1 MATISKD
8 CNGGN
13 KGSLNMGASSSFS
26 QIKGSTNTSSSA
38 RFYLDTIATSAKYGY
53 LTFPS
58 ITIPSGA
65 KVDSVKCT
73 IRCLADYNTTNVKI
87 HVYLAEGTTRRSDVR
102 SESVTKYN
110 DIKSITVTATSNFSA
125 YSSIRLYFGL
135 SGGDAQLDEYPDM
148 DVYGATV
155 TVTYTQYYNV
165 VSTKYSSNN
174 NVTISPSGTSSIA
187 QNSSYT
193 ITVTNTS
200 NIAPKVT
207 DNGTQVSLTGTASPW
222 KYTISKVTEAH
233 TINVYQPFTITASE
247 NPDTAITLSPTSK
260 TVYYNDSY
268 TLTISNATSR
278 PKIKD
283 NNADA
288 VTSNTSSTNNTWTYT
303 LSKVTA
309 NHTIVVS
316 PGTTIWYKNSAG
328 NWVKGSKLYIKTSS
342 GWQPA
347 THIYIKTSSTAWTQ
361 KL

>member
-1 MATISKD
+1 MATVSKN

-38 RFYLDTIATSAKYGY
+38 YFYLDTIATSAKYGY

-65 KVDSVKCT
+65 KVNSVKCT
-73 IRCLADYNTTNVKI
+73 IKWQLDNNTNNNKI
-87 HVYLAEGTTRRSDVR
+87 HIYLAEGTTR
-102 SESVTKYN
+102 
-110 DIKSITVTATSNFSA
+110 KSGVQAIAAPKSGAITDTTVTATSSFSA

-135 SGGDAQLDEYPDM
+135 SGGDASLDEYPNAHI
-148 DVYGATV
+148 YGATV

-187 QNSSYT
+187 QNGSYT

-207 DNGTQVSLTGTASPW
+207 DNGTQVSLKGTASPW
-222 KYTISKVTEAH
+222 KYTISKVTAAH

-247 NPDTAITLSPTSK
+247 NPDTAITLNPTSK
-260 TVYYNDSY
+260 TVYYNDNY

-328 NWVKGSKLYIKTSS
+328 NWIKGSKLYIKTSS
-342 GWQPA
+342 GWKPA
-347 THIYIKTSSTAWTQ
+347 THIYIKTANTTWTQ

>member
-13 KGSLNMGASSSFS
+13 KGSLNMGGSFS
-26 QIKGSTNTSSSA
+26 NIKGSTNTSSSA
-38 RFYLDTIATSAKYGY
+38 RFYLDTIATSAQYGY

-73 IRCLADYNTTNVKI
+73 IRCVADYNVNNVKI
-87 HVYLAEGTTRRSDVR
+87 HVYLAEGTTRRSDIHSKAV
-102 SESVTKYN
+102 KGYD

-125 YSSIRLYFGL
+125 YNTIRLYFGL
-135 SGGDAQLDEYPDM
+135 TGGDMQSYEYPDM
-148 DVYGATV
+148 NVYGATV

-187 QNSSYT
+187 QNGSYT

-222 KYTISKVTEAH
+222 KYTISKVTAAH

-247 NPDTAITLSPTSK
+247 NPDTAITLNPTSK
-260 TVYYNDSY
+260 TVYYNNSY

-283 NNADA
+283 NNADV

-316 PGTTIWYKNSAG
+316 PGTTIWYKNSSG
-328 NWVKGSKLYIKTSS
+328 WIKGSKLYIKTSS

-347 THIYIKTSSTAWTQ
+347 THIYIKTSSTTWTQ